1 VEHPGEQDEG
11 DHGNGELASGHRS
24 EVYETRRA
32 HRDGYDSVGR
42 LAARAAV
49 SPATMVRLSRRLGYT
64 GYAALKLAI
73 AQEAGR
79 ADQFG

>member
-1 VEHPGEQDEG
+1 
-11 DHGNGELASGHRS
+11 
-24 EVYETRRA
+24 
-32 HRDGYDSVGR
+32 